1 MQPAPFTPAV
11 RILAALGLFVASA
24 GAEVPDEGDCPRSGG
39 RSGESASEDATPTLI
54 REGSALEYSDLP
66 ALRELIPAEV
76 WSHRNAFF
84 SAGMLMEIGP
94 CHRRYPVPAHFSD
107 ATERFA
113 DRARL
118 DADGN
123 LRGYVAGTPFPP
135 ESIADDDPAAGTK
148 WAWNLEY
155 RNREA
160 GPRGHFRIT
169 DMPSRAGGIQIYTGE
184 FFHLRT
190 NHRADLAESAFT
202 QPGSEG
208 KLWISGGRFDTPSD
222 ARHLAWRQ
230 MRPIEVDQRFSDP
243 DDTFVYTPTMRK
255 VRRAATTWVDGL
267 YTPSYRVG
275 DSGSGG
281 SVATGAGGYAP
292 TGAVSL
298 SSALSHAATE
308 HLAAGFNDLSIR
320 PNAYRWRLRGMR
332 EVLAPINGVRA
343 GYPENPIRNYG
354 TSGLALGS
362 DRWEARYAVVIEG
375 RTRSR
380 EQGFDTLI
388 AYVDHQTHV
397 PLYLITRR
405 SGGLIVDIGIPVHR
419 FSGDVANYPNGAGAD
434 RALIFDPV
442 AAVYYHA
449 ADGGSG
455 WRRESYD
462 VRSVAPS
469 RSTLREMTTTDTLLR
484 GR

>member
-1 MQPAPFTPAV
+1 VRPAPIAPAV
-11 RILAALGLFVASA
+11 QILAALGLFVASA
-24 GAEVPDEGDCPRSGG
+24 GAEIPDEGDCPRSGG
-39 RSGESASEDATPTLI
+39 RSAETTSEDASPTLL
-54 REGSALEYSDLP
+54 REGSALGYSDLL

-94 CHRRYPVPAHFSD
+94 CHRRYPLPADFAA
-107 ATERFA
+107 ATQRFA
-113 DRARL
+113 SQVSL

-135 ESIADDDPAAGTK
+135 ESIAVDEPAAGTK

-155 RNREA
+155 RNRGA

-169 DMPSRAGGIQIYTGE
+169 DMPSRAGGVQVYTGE

-190 NHRADLAESAFT
+190 SHRADLAESAFT

-230 MRPIEVDQRFSDP
+230 MRSTEADRQFSEP
-243 DDTFVYTPTMRK
+243 DDTFVYTPMMRK
-255 VRRAATTWVDGL
+255 VRRAATAWVDGM
-267 YTPSYRVG
+267 YTPSYRAG

-281 SVATGAGGYAP
+281 SIATGSGGYAP

-298 SSALSHAATE
+298 TSALSHAATE
-308 HLAAGFNDLSIR
+308 HLAVGFNDLSMR
-320 PNAYRWRLRGMR
+320 PNAYRWRLREMR

-354 TSGLALGS
+354 TSGLVLGS
-362 DRWEARYAVVIEG
+362 DRWEVRYAAVIEG
-375 RTRSR
+375 KTRNR
-380 EQGFDTLI
+380 ERGFDTLI
-388 AYVDHQTHV
+388 IYVDHQTQL

-405 SGGLIVDIGIPVHR
+405 EGGLIVDIGIPVHR
-419 FSGDVANYPNGAGAD
+419 FNGDVASDAARSGVDPVPV
-434 RALIFDPV
+434 FDPV
-442 AAVYYHA
+442 AAAYYRA
-449 ADGGSG
+449 ANGGSG

-462 VRSVAPS
+462 VKSTAPS
-469 RSTLREMTTTDTLLR
+469 RSELQEMTTTDTLIR